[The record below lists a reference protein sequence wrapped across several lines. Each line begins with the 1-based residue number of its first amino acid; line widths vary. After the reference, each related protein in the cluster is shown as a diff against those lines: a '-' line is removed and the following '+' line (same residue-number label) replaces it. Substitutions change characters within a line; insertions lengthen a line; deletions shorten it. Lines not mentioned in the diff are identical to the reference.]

1 MPAHAAS
8 RTGDFAAISLSG
20 LCLIHCLALP
30 VLAVSLP
37 VLGAWADVEWIHWA
51 FIAMAVPISLLALS
65 RGQRTGRA
73 RRAMLAA
80 TGLGLMIAGAAG
92 IGDETVMTVVGG
104 VTLAVA
110 HALNLRRHR

>member
-30 VLAVSLP
+30 VLAVALP
-37 VLGAWADVEWIHWA
+37 VLGVWSETEWVHWA
-51 FIAMAVPISLLALS
+51 FIAMALPISLLALS
-65 RGQRTGRA
+65 RGQKTGRA
-73 RRAMLAA
+73 RRVMLAA

-92 IGDETVMTVVGG
+92 VGDETAMTVAGG
-104 VTLAVA
+104 LTLAVA
-110 HALNLRRHR
+110 HVLNLRRHG